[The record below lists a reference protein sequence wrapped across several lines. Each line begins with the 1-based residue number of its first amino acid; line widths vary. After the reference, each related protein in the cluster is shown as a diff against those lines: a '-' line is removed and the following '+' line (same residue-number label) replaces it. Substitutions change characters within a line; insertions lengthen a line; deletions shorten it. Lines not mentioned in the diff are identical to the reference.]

1 METWLAVGRSVIRAS
16 TSLLLGTLGGIYI
29 ERSGVLNLG
38 AEGLMI
44 VGAVTG
50 FVVAVNTSSPALGV
64 LAAALAGMALALI
77 YGVFAVTL
85 RANQVVT
92 GLALTMFG
100 LGLSSLVG
108 KNYVGVPA
116 PHLPPMPIPILSG
129 IPLIGPLLF
138 RHDLLVYAS
147 LILTPVLWLVLYK
160 TRAGMAIRAVGEAP
174 AAADAVGINVYMV
187 RYACLALG
195 GSLLGIAGAYLSLS
209 YIPAWTEGL
218 TAGRGWVV
226 VALTVF
232 SMWDPLNALLGA
244 YLYGGVEVL
253 QYHLQ
258 PYGISPALLST
269 LPYLATIAVLCVISR
284 GAVRKRIGAPAA
296 LGKPYTREV

>member
-1 METWLAVGRSVIRAS
+1 MSSMELWLAVGRSVIKAS
-16 TSLLLGTLGGIYI
+16 TPLLLGTLGGIYI

-50 FVVAVNTSSPALGV
+50 FVVAVNTGNPALGV
-64 LAAALAGMALALI
+64 LAAALASMMLALV
-77 YGVFAVTL
+77 YGVFVVTL
-85 RANQVVT
+85 RANQVVS

-100 LGLSSLVG
+100 LGISSLMG
-108 KNYVGVPA
+108 KEYVGIPA
-116 PHLPPMPIPILSG
+116 PHLPPVPIPILSRAPIVG
-129 IPLIGPLLF
+129 RLLF
-138 RHDLLVYAS
+138 SHDPLVYTS
-147 LILTPVLWLVLYK
+147 LILTILLWFILYK
-160 TRAGMAIRAVGEAP
+160 TRVGMAVRAVGEAP
-174 AAADAVGINVYMV
+174 AAADAMGVNVYRV

-195 GSLLGIAGAYLSLS
+195 GALIGVAGAYLSLS

-232 SMWDPLNALLGA
+232 SMWDPLRALLGA

-258 PYGISPALLST
+258 P
-269 LPYLATIAVLCVISR
+269 
-284 GAVRKRIGAPAA
+284 
-296 LGKPYTREV
+296 